1 MHAPLVALRSSLVA
15 SGVLDAPWNPYQGL
29 PLPLQLLLVVLL
41 GLALIAFVV
50 VSVLVVRAVRELRRQ
65 RGAVADGREQD
76 FLWVYLVPALDEEVT
91 IADSVGRILEVE
103 ATNRV
108 MLVIDDGSGDRTPEI
123 LAELQTRTPDL
134 QVLRRELPNAQHG
147 KSAALD
153 DAWRYLHEHV
163 LPQAA
168 YRHWSTDRIIVGVV
182 DADGRVASDSPRVL
196 AGEFGD
202 EGVGGVQSLVRI
214 YNRGHI
220 LTWAQH
226 LEFAITAFVYQLGRS
241 QWGTAN
247 MGGNGQY
254 MRLAALDDLVVEDG
268 LPTGIERGPWRDR
281 LTEDQDIGVRMMR
294 AGWRGAQTV
303 LTTVDQQ
310 GVTNVRRL
318 LRQRIRWAQGAWQ
331 TMPALGS
338 VHELRS
344 PLISRLGHLLYLLS
358 PALQTVM
365 GVGFVAALAMLL
377 VGDVAWLGSSPAF
390 VVTFVIITLGPV
402 YAALVIVAPG
412 GAFRA
417 LVALAYL
424 PLYLAYTWLIW
435 PAFTVGLL
443 RELLGV
449 QGWAKTARE
458 PLDANLAGETAD
470 AAAVA
475 VGTAVITAITAATT
489 IVGASQHEHR
499 KRAA

>member
-1 MHAPLVALRSSLVA
+1 MHAPLVAVRSSQFT
-15 SGVLDAPWNPYQGL
+15 SGILDAPWNPYQGL

-41 GLALIAFVV
+41 GLAVIGFVV
-50 VSVLVVRAVRELRRQ
+50 VSVLIVQGVRERRRQ
-65 RGAVADGREQD
+65 RRAVADAQEQE

-91 IADSVGRILEVE
+91 IADSVGRILDVE

-123 LAELQTRTPDL
+123 LADLQTRTPGL

-163 LPQAA
+163 LEQRA
-168 YRHWSTDRIIVGVV
+168 YRHWSTDRIIVGIV
-182 DADGRVASDSPRVL
+182 DADGRVAADSPRVL
-196 AGEFGD
+196 AGAFAD
-202 EGVGGVQSLVRI
+202 ERIGGVQSLVRI

-241 QWGTAN
+241 RWGTAN

-254 MRLAALDDLVVEDG
+254 MRLAALDDLVVEDS

-294 AGWRGAQTV
+294 AGWHGSQTV

-310 GVTNVRRL
+310 GVTDVRRL

-331 TMPALGS
+331 TVPTLRSGR
-338 VHELRS
+338 ELRS
-344 PLISRLGHLLYLLS
+344 ALASRIDHLLYLLA

-365 GVGFVAALAMLL
+365 GAGFIAALAMLL
-377 VGDVAWLGSSPAF
+377 VGNVAWLGSSPAF
-390 VVTFVIITLGPV
+390 IVLFTVISIGPV
-402 YAALVIVAPG
+402 YAALVVVAPG
-412 GAFRA
+412 GAWSP

-424 PLYLAYTWLIW
+424 PVYLAYTWLIW
-435 PAFTVGLL
+435 PAFTVGLV

-449 QGWAKTARE
+449 HGWAKTARE

-470 AAAVA
+470 AAAIA
-475 VGTAVITAITAATT
+475 VGTAVITAITAT
-489 IVGASQHEHR
+489 IVDGSHR
-499 KRAA
+499 ERHKRAA